1 MSKIKRFVCEECGFR
16 TAKLQ
21 GKCENCNSWNTIQ
34 EEVNQD
40 ALTQL
45 DLSSDDVMPLAIS
58 PLDAEEYPRIKTTLS
73 EFNHVCGSGIVPGAV
88 MLLAGEPGT
97 GKSTLLLQICSGI
110 ILSEKTNK
118 PLYISGE
125 ESANQVGL
133 RARRLAIDT
142 NKFDCAFGTNLESI
156 YALLNKA
163 KPGLVII
170 DSIQTMHYK
179 ACESA
184 AGTISQIKACS
195 QALTTWAKTYNIPII
210 LVGHITKEGAIA
222 GPKILEHMVDVVL
235 YFEGERTY
243 PFRMLRSIKNRFG
256 ATDEVGM
263 FEMHQSGLKEITN
276 PSKLFLSQT
285 DKKASGITVFP
296 SMEGSRP
303 MLVEIQALV
312 VASFLQ
318 MPRRSVVGWEQTRLS
333 MLCAILE
340 NRFKLRLSQK
350 DIYINVAAGLK
361 ITEPSS
367 DLPIALAIMS
377 SYYNIPIDLQIASI
391 GEVSLSGEI
400 RQATRMESR
409 VKEAVKLGFHTILL
423 SGDTQIDS
431 EKTHVIKIRTIKQAH
446 DWILSQRIG
455 QSREDFDE
463 NE

>member
-1 MSKIKRFVCEECGFR
+1 MSKIKRFICESCGFR

-34 EEVNQD
+34 EELNQE
-40 ALTQL
+40 ALTQF
-45 DLSSDDVMPLAIS
+45 DLSHDDVVPLSIS
-58 PLDAEEYPRIKTTLS
+58 TLNAEEYPRIKTTIS
-73 EFNHVCGSGIVPGAV
+73 EFNHVCGAGIVPGAV

-97 GKSTLLLQICSGI
+97 GKSTLLLQICSSI
-110 ILSEKTNK
+110 SIDEKINK

-133 RARRLAIDT
+133 RAKRLGVDIT
-142 NKFDCAFGTNLESI
+142 KFDCAFGTNLESI

-263 FEMHQSGLKEITN
+263 FEMHQSGLQEITN

-285 DKKASGITVFP
+285 DKKASGIAVFP

-312 VASFLQ
+312 VSSFLQ
-318 MPRRSVVGWEQTRLS
+318 MPRRSVVGWEPTRLA
-333 MLCAILE
+333 MMCAILE
-340 NRFKLRLSQK
+340 NRFKMRLSQK
-350 DIYINVAAGLK
+350 DIYINIAAGLK
-361 ITEPSS
+361 ITEPAS

-377 SYYNIPIDLQIASI
+377 SYYNIPIDLQIASV
-391 GEVSLSGEI
+391 GEISLSGEI
-400 RQATRMESR
+400 RQAARMESR
-409 VKEAVKLGFHTILL
+409 IKEAMKLGFHTILMPSDMQL
-423 SGDTQIDS
+423 SSDT
-431 EKTHVIKIRTIKQAH
+431 THIVKIRTIKQAH
-446 DWILSQRIG
+446 DWILSQK
-455 QSREDFDE
+455 
-463 NE
+463 